1 MAAQCPT
8 DIHHQVIVDSD
19 VESRPSPWH
28 RTAGSNR
35 PRTHDNSEIGIRREI
50 RNFNTSLKA
59 HTDLGESEILTDLWK
74 LSATEAVA
82 LLRKGEASPM
92 DMVDAAAIVK
102 AGAIIP
108 R

>member
-1 MAAQCPT
+1 
-8 DIHHQVIVDSD
+8 
-19 VESRPSPWH
+19 
-28 RTAGSNR
+28 
-35 PRTHDNSEIGIRREI
+35 
-50 RNFNTSLKA
+50 
-59 HTDLGESEILTDLWK
+59 LTDLWK